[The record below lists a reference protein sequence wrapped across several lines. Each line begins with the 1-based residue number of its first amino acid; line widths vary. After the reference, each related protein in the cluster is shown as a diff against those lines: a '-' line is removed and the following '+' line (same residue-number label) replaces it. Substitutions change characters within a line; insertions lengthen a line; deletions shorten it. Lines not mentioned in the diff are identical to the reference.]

1 MAWHCTLLAECRQLQ
16 PAQRLISPSSSV
28 VVNSVVTAV
37 EGRYDLTK
45 SFFVEYGLG
54 RIVQSGYDQYH
65 VPLTAMSRPAFDYSP
80 SRYHILKLKLS
91 THPSSVRDTP
101 AKVSF
106 QL

>member
-1 MAWHCTLLAECRQLQ
+1 MAWHCTLLAECRQFQ
-16 PAQRLISPSSSV
+16 PAQRPICPLSSV